1 MKIHNFSLL
10 SRFHLEIDDI
20 SPALQYLREFE
31 ILENEIEKNDL
42 VQENPEVLA
51 CKAYSMSVCC
61 EYSSVFISKANVIS
75 IYEEAL
81 RSAKLFNF

>member
-31 ILENEIEKNDL
+31 ILENEIEKNNL
-42 VQENPEVLA
+42 VQYLFTV
-51 CKAYSMSVCC
+51 SVGG
-61 EYSSVFISKANVIS
+61 
-75 IYEEAL
+75 
-81 RSAKLFNF
+81 